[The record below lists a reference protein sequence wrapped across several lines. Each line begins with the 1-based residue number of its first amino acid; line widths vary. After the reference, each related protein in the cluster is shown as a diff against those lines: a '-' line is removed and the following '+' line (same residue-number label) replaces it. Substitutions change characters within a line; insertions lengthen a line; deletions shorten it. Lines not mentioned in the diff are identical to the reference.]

1 MPKIGDTYR
10 DHQQKTGQLM
20 NQFKISCLFYS
31 FAFVLSQV
39 SGGKL
44 DPNQIS
50 NFTIL
55 MPKNLKWAMAKCKY
69 VKTKLQAYE
78 LQSRYIISSSQ
89 STAIPRF
96 TLLMWGDIKKP
107 RKAKTA

>member
-20 NQFKISCLFYS
+20 NQFKISWLFYS
-31 FAFVLSQV
+31 FAFVPSQV

-78 LQSRYIISSSQ
+78 SAVEAARILKMEPKFYKVG
-89 STAIPRF
+89 T
-96 TLLMWGDIKKP
+96 
-107 RKAKTA
+107 

>member
-31 FAFVLSQV
+31 FAFVPSQV

-55 MPKNLKWAMAKCKY
+55 MPIIKDTY
-69 VKTKLQAYE
+69 QDYEEKTDE
-78 LQSRYIISSSQ
+78 LMNQ
-89 STAIPRF
+89 
-96 TLLMWGDIKKP
+96 LN
-107 RKAKTA
+107 

>member
-31 FAFVLSQV
+31 FAFVPSQV

-50 NFTIL
+50 SFTIL
-55 MPKNLKWAMAKCKY
+55 MPKNIKWQNVNKDQ
-69 VKTKLQAYE
+69 L
-78 LQSRYIISSSQ
+78 
-89 STAIPRF
+89 F
-96 TLLMWGDIKKP
+96 
-107 RKAKTA
+107 

>member
-31 FAFVLSQV
+31 FAFVPSQV

-55 MPKNLKWAMAKCKY
+55 LPKKRDTYRDHQQKIGQLMNQLRL
-69 VKTKLQAYE
+69 VV
-78 LQSRYIISSSQ
+78 SN
-89 STAIPRF
+89 ST
-96 TLLMWGDIKKP
+96 L
-107 RKAKTA
+107 

>member
-44 DPNQIS
+44 DPKP
-50 NFTIL
+50 NFQFYY
-55 MPKNLKWAMAKCKY
+55 PNAQKSKMAKCICEDKI
-69 VKTKLQAYE
+69 TGL
-78 LQSRYIISSSQ
+78 
-89 STAIPRF
+89 
-96 TLLMWGDIKKP
+96 
-107 RKAKTA
+107 